1 MGDVYRR
8 GRAPRSLLKAD
19 TSVSRAK
26 AFAASVGLS
35 LFFLLVYG
43 TCLWVTARRGD
54 VGVFYFAWERAIPF
68 VPFMI
73 LPYMS
78 IDLFFVAA
86 PFLFRDA
93 RELEVFVA
101 RVASAIFLAGVCFL
115 VIPLRF
121 AFPRPHAEGLLGA
134 LFDWFRGIDAPY
146 NLFPS
151 LHAALLLFMIDAYAR
166 HLHGAKR
173 SVVMS
178 WFVLIGLS
186 PLLTHQHHVIDILG
200 GLVLA
205 VFCFF
210 FVRPK
215 IYLDSAESSP

>member
-8 GRAPRSLLKAD
+8 GRAPRSLLKAE
-19 TSVSRAK
+19 TSVSRVK
-26 AFAASVGLS
+26 ALSASVKLS
-35 LFFLLVYG
+35 LLFLLVYG
-43 TCLWVTARRGD
+43 ACLWVTARRDD

-101 RVASAIFLAGVCFL
+101 RVASAIFLAGIYFL
-115 VIPLRF
+115 VMPLRF
-121 AFPRPHAEGLLGA
+121 AFPRPHAEGWLGA

-151 LHAALLLFMIDAYAR
+151 LHAALLLFLIDAYAR
-166 HLHGAKR
+166 HLHGPKR
-173 SVVMS
+173 SAVMF

-186 PLLTHQHHVIDILG
+186 PLLTLQHHVIDIVG
-200 GLVLA
+200 G
-205 VFCFF
+205 
-210 FVRPK
+210 
-215 IYLDSAESSP
+215 